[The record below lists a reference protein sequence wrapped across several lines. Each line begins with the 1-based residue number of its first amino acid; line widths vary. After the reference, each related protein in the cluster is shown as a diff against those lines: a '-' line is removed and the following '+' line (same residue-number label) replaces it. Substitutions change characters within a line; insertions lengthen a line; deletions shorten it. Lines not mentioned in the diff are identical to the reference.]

1 MTTKKTFL
9 CSCLV
14 VILFSTLLVAQ
25 KRNSQNLGS
34 GIPDTER
41 IAREVRHQLLL
52 LPYYNLFDWLQFRV
66 DGNRVT
72 LEGEVTRPSLKR
84 MR

>member
-1 MTTKKTFL
+1 MLDTERTSGDAEETPL
-9 CSCLV
+9 HLL

-52 LPYYNLFDWLQFRV
+52 LPILQPLRLAAIQ
-66 DGNRVT
+66 G
-72 LEGEVTRPSLKR
+72 
-84 MR
+84 